1 MIQKENIMK
10 LSRLGMA
17 AAMVAM
23 LPGYAAAQ
31 DVRPKVE
38 LVLGIQ
44 IGFHEAIAC
53 GARAAADKFGA
64 DITVQAAKNYGPAD
78 QVPLLNSVLARK
90 PDFIILDP
98 TNRTSMV
105 APLMDVVAQGVKVIA
120 VDTTL
125 DDTSM
130 LTARIGTDNV
140 EVGRQ
145 LARAL
150 AEQIGDKQGKVVMVG
165 SSPGISTVDQRIQGF
180 EEEIAKFKNLEF
192 IGTQYAGNE
201 VSQAQNMFSSILS
214 ANPDL
219 IGVAS
224 PSENPTMGV
233 AGAIRNAGVSDTVSA
248 AGVDASEAQ
257 IELLRE
263 GMIDAL
269 VIQQPYEMG
278 YKAVESAVT
287 VAKGGQVPTE
297 TGTGAVIGTA
307 ANVDTPDVSKYLY
320 KGHCI

>member
-1 MIQKENIMK
+1 MK
-10 LSRLGMA
+10 RFTHSIGASIIALASA
-17 AAMVAM
+17 APAM
-23 LPGYAAAQ
+23 AQ
-31 DVRPKVE
+31 DTTPTVE

-53 GARAAADKFGA
+53 GARDAAEEFGA
-64 DITVQAAKNYGPAD
+64 DITVQAAQNYGPAD
-78 QVPLLNSVLARK
+78 QVPLLNSVLARS
-90 PDFIILDP
+90 PDFIVMDP
-98 TNRTSMV
+98 TNRTALV
-105 APLMDVVAQGVKVIA
+105 APIQEAVDAGSQVIA

-130 LTARIGTDNV
+130 LTARVATDNV

-150 AEQIGDKQGKVVMVG
+150 AEQLGDQSGKVVMVG

-180 EEEIAKFKNLEF
+180 EEEIVTFENIEF

-201 VSQAQNMFSSILS
+201 VAQAQTMFSSLLA

-219 IGVAS
+219 IGVAG

-233 AGAIRNAGVSDTVSA
+233 AGGIRTAGVAEDVA
-248 AGVDASEAQ
+248 LAGVDASETQ
-257 IELLRE
+257 VELLRE
-263 GMIDAL
+263 GIIDAL
-269 VIQQPYEMG
+269 VIQQPYSMG
-278 YKAVESAVT
+278 YTAVEYAVK
-287 VAKGGQVPTE
+287 VANGEEVPAE

-307 ANVDTPDVSKYLY
+307 ENIDDPEISQYLY
-320 KGHCI
+320 EGQCI

>member
-1 MIQKENIMK
+1 MK

-17 AAMVAM
+17 AAIVAM
-23 LPGYAAAQ
+23 LPGYTAAQ
-31 DVRPKVE
+31 DARPKVE

-105 APLMDVVAQGVKVIA
+105 APLTDVVAQGVKVIA

-180 EEEIAKFKNLEF
+180 EEEIAKFKNIEF

-297 TGTGAVIGTA
+297 TGTGAIIGTA
-307 ANVDTPDVSKYLY
+307 SNIDAPDVSKYLY

>member
-1 MIQKENIMK
+1 MNRFSKIFAVSA
-10 LSRLGMA
+10 LSLAVAAPAMA
-17 AAMVAM
+17 QET
-23 LPGYAAAQ
+23 PT
-31 DVRPKVE
+31 VE

-53 GARAAADKFGA
+53 GARAAAEEFGA
-64 DITVQAAKNYGPAD
+64 DITVQAAQNYGPAD
-78 QVPLLNSVLARK
+78 QVPLLNSVMARQ
-90 PDFIILDP
+90 PDFIVMDP
-98 TNRTSMV
+98 TNRTALV
-105 APLMDVVAQGVKVIA
+105 APIQEAVNAGSKVIA

-130 LTARIGTDNV
+130 LTARVGTDNV

-150 AEQIGDKQGKVVMVG
+150 AEQLGDQTGKVIMIG

-180 EEEIAKFKNLEF
+180 EEQIVTYDNIEF

-201 VSQAQNMFSSILS
+201 VSQAQTMFSSILA

-219 IGVAS
+219 IGVAG

-233 AGAIRNAGVSDTVSA
+233 AGGIRSAGVANDVA
-248 AGVDASEAQ
+248 LAGVDASETQ
-257 IELLRE
+257 VELLRE
-263 GMIDAL
+263 GIIDAL
-269 VIQQPYEMG
+269 VIQQPYSMG
-278 YKAVESAVT
+278 YTAVEYAVK
-287 VAKGGQVPTE
+287 VANGEEVPAE

-307 ANVDTPDVSKYLY
+307 DNIDDPEVSQYLY
-320 KGHCI
+320 EGQCI

>member
-1 MIQKENIMK
+1 MK
-10 LSRLGMA
+10 FARLGMA
-17 AAMVAM
+17 VAAMAI
-23 LPGYAAAQ
+23 LAGQSQAQ
-31 DVRPKVE
+31 EVRPKVE
-38 LVLGIQ
+38 LVLGVQ

-53 GARAAADKFGA
+53 GARAAADEFGA

-78 QVPLLNSVLARK
+78 QVPLLNSVLARS

-98 TNRTSMV
+98 TNRTSLV
-105 APLMDVVAQGVKVIA
+105 APLMDVVAQDVKVIA

-130 LTARIGTDNV
+130 LTTRIGTDNV

-150 AEQIGDKQGKVVMVG
+150 AEQIGPDGGKVVMVG

-180 EEEIAKFKNLEF
+180 EEEIATFENIEF

-201 VSQAQNMFSSILS
+201 VSQAQNMFSSLLS

-219 IGVAS
+219 VGVAS
-224 PSENPTMGV
+224 PSENPSMGV
-233 AGAIRNAGVSDTVSA
+233 AGTIRNAGVSDTVAA

-263 GMIDAL
+263 GILDAL

-278 YKAVESAVT
+278 YQAVEAAVK
-287 VAKGGQVPTE
+287 VANGGEVPAE
-297 TGTGAVIGTA
+297 TGTGAIIGTQD
-307 ANVDTPDVSKYLY
+307 NIDDPEVSKYLY
-320 KGHCI
+320 KGNCI

>member
-1 MIQKENIMK
+1 MK
-10 LSRLGMA
+10 LARLGMA
-17 AAMVAM
+17 VAAMAV
-23 LPGYAAAQ
+23 LVGQSHAQ
-31 DVRPKVE
+31 EERPKVE

-53 GARAAADKFGA
+53 GARAAAEEFGA
-64 DITVQAAKNYGPAD
+64 DVTVQAAKNYGPAD
-78 QVPLLNSVLARK
+78 QVPLLNSVLARS

-98 TNRTSMV
+98 TNRTSLV
-105 APLMDVVAQGVKVIA
+105 APLMDVASQGVKVIA

-150 AEQIGDKQGKVVMVG
+150 AEQVGPEGGKVVMVG

-180 EEEIAKFKNLEF
+180 EEEIATIENIEF

-201 VSQAQNMFSSILS
+201 VSQAQNMFSSLLS

-219 IGVAS
+219 VGVAS
-224 PSENPTMGV
+224 PSENPSMGV

-263 GMIDAL
+263 GILDAL

-278 YKAVESAVT
+278 YQAVEAAVK
-287 VAKGGQVPTE
+287 VANGEEVAAE
-297 TGTGAVIGTA
+297 SGTGAIIGTQT
-307 ANVDTPDVSKYLY
+307 NIDDPEVSKYLY
-320 KGHCI
+320 KGSCI

>member
-1 MIQKENIMK
+1 MK
-10 LSRLGMA
+10 LFCLGMA
-17 AAMVAM
+17 AA
-23 LPGYAAAQ
+23 AAALLSGSATAQ
-31 DVRPKVE
+31 DARPKVE

-53 GARAAADKFGA
+53 GARAAGDEFGA
-64 DITVQAAKNYGPAD
+64 DVTIQAAKNYGPAD

-105 APLMDVVAQGVKVIA
+105 APLMDVVGQGVKVIA
-120 VDTTL
+120 VDSTL

-130 LTARIGTDNV
+130 LTARIGTDNI

-180 EEEIAKFKNLEF
+180 EEEVAKFKNIEF

-219 IGVAS
+219 VGVAS

-233 AGAIRNAGVSDTVSA
+233 AGAIRNAGVAETVSA

-287 VAKGGQVPTE
+287 VAKGGQVPAE
-297 TGTGAVIGTA
+297 TGTGAIIGTA
-307 ANVDTPDVSKYLY
+307 TNIDTPEVSKYLY

>member
-1 MIQKENIMK
+1 MK
-10 LSRLGMA
+10 LPRSGMA
-17 AAMVAM
+17 VAM
-23 LPGYAAAQ
+23 MALFVGQSYAQ
-31 DVRPKVE
+31 EVRPKVE

-53 GARAAADKFGA
+53 GARAAAEKFGA
-64 DITVQAAKNYGPAD
+64 DIKIQAAKNYGPAD
-78 QVPLLNSVLARK
+78 QVPLLNSVLARQ
-90 PDFIILDP
+90 PDFIVLDP
-98 TNRTSMV
+98 TNRTSLV
-105 APLMDVVAQGVKVIA
+105 APLKDVVAQGVKVIA

-125 DDTSM
+125 DDTSI

-150 AEQIGDKQGKVVMVG
+150 AEQIGPKGGKVVMVG

-180 EEEIAKFKNLEF
+180 EEQIAKIKDIEF

-201 VSQAQNMFSSILS
+201 VSQAQNMFSSLLS

-219 IGVAS
+219 VGVAS

-233 AGAIRNAGVSDTVSA
+233 AGAIRNAGVSDSVA
-248 AGVDASEAQ
+248 LAGVDASEAE
-257 IELLRE
+257 IELLRA
-263 GMIDAL
+263 GIIDAL

-278 YKAVESAVT
+278 YQAVEAAVK
-287 VAKGGQVPTE
+287 VANGGKVAAE
-297 TGTGAVIGTA
+297 TGTGAVIGTK
-307 ANVDTPDVSKYLY
+307 ANIAEPDVAKYLY
-320 KGHCI
+320 KGSCI

>member
-1 MIQKENIMK
+1 METNMK
-10 LSRLGMA
+10 FARLGMA
-17 AAMVAM
+17 VAAMAI
-23 LPGYAAAQ
+23 LAGQSQAQ
-31 DVRPKVE
+31 EVRPKVE
-38 LVLGIQ
+38 LVLGVQ

-53 GARAAADKFGA
+53 GARAAADEFGA

-78 QVPLLNSVLARK
+78 QVPLLNSVLARS

-98 TNRTSMV
+98 TNRTSLV
-105 APLMDVVAQGVKVIA
+105 APLIDVVAQGVKVIA

-130 LTARIGTDNV
+130 LTTRIGTDNV

-150 AEQIGDKQGKVVMVG
+150 AEQIGPDGGKVVMVG

-180 EEEIAKFKNLEF
+180 EEEIATFENIEF

-201 VSQAQNMFSSILS
+201 VSQAQNMFSSLLS

-219 IGVAS
+219 VGVAS
-224 PSENPTMGV
+224 PSENPSMGV
-233 AGAIRNAGVSDTVSA
+233 AGAIRNAGVSDTVAA

-263 GMIDAL
+263 GILDAL

-278 YKAVESAVT
+278 YQAVEAAVK
-287 VAKGGQVPTE
+287 VANGGEVPAE
-297 TGTGAVIGTA
+297 TGTGAIIGTQD
-307 ANVDTPDVSKYLY
+307 NIDDPEVSKYLY
-320 KGHCI
+320 KGNCI

>member
-1 MIQKENIMK
+1 MVV
-10 LSRLGMA
+10 
-17 AAMVAM
+17 AAMA
-23 LPGYAAAQ
+23 LAGQSQAQ
-31 DVRPKVE
+31 EVRPKVE

-78 QVPLLNSVLARK
+78 QVPLLNSVLARH
-90 PDFIILDP
+90 PGFIILDP
-98 TNRTSMV
+98 TNRTALV

-120 VDTTL
+120 IDTTL

-130 LTARIGTDNV
+130 LTAHIGTDNV

-150 AEQIGDKQGKVVMVG
+150 VEQIGAHGGKVVMIG

-180 EEEIAKFKNLEF
+180 GEEIAKHKNIEF

-201 VSQAQNMFSSILS
+201 VSQAQNMFSSLLS

-219 IGVAS
+219 VGVAS
-224 PSENPTMGV
+224 PSENPTLGV
-233 AGAIRNAGVSDTVSA
+233 AGAIRNAGVGDTVAA

-263 GMIDAL
+263 GILDAL
-269 VIQQPYEMG
+269 VIQKPYEIG
-278 YKAVESAVT
+278 YRAVEDAVK
-287 VAKGGQVPTE
+287 VANGEKVPAD
-297 TGTGAVIGTA
+297 TGTGTVIGTK
-307 ANVDTPDVSKYLY
+307 ANIDDPEVSKYLY
-320 KGHCI
+320 KGSCI

>member
-1 MIQKENIMK
+1 MTMSKSG
-10 LSRLGMA
+10 LMA
-17 AAMVAM
+17 LM
-23 LPGYAAAQ
+23 LAGTALPAAAQ
-31 DVRPKVE
+31 EAVTPTVE

-53 GARAAADKFGA
+53 GARAAAEEFGA
-64 DITVQAAKNYGPAD
+64 EVTVQAAQNYGPAD
-78 QVPLLNSVLARK
+78 QVPLLNSVLARA

-98 TNRTSMV
+98 TNRTAMV
-105 APLMDVVAQGVKVIA
+105 APIQQAVDAGTQVIA

-150 AEQIGDKQGKVVMVG
+150 AEQLDGQTGKVIMIG

-180 EEEIAKFKNLEF
+180 EEEIANYPDLEF
-192 IGTQYAGNE
+192 LGTQYAGNE
-201 VSQAQNMFSSILS
+201 VAQAQTMFSAVLA

-219 IGVAS
+219 IGVAG

-233 AGAIRNAGVSDTVSA
+233 AGGVRMAGVADAIAV
-248 AGVDASEAQ
+248 AGVDASETQ

-263 GMIDAL
+263 GILDAL
-269 VIQQPYEMG
+269 VIQQPYAMG
-278 YKAVESAVT
+278 YTAVEFAVK
-287 VAKGGQVPTE
+287 VANGEEVPAE

-307 ANVDTPDVSKYLY
+307 ANIDDPEIAQYLY
-320 KGHCI
+320 VGNCI

>member
-1 MIQKENIMK
+1 MRPFRI
-10 LSRLGMA
+10 SMA
-17 AAMVAM
+17 AALMAIASAP
-23 LPGYAAAQ
+23 LLAQ
-31 DVRPKVE
+31 DRVKPTVE

-53 GARAAADKFGA
+53 GARAAGEEFGA
-64 DITVQAAKNYGPAD
+64 DVTVQAAKNYGPAD
-78 QVPLLNSVLARK
+78 QVPLLNSVLARS
-90 PDFIILDP
+90 PDFIVLDP
-98 TNRTSMV
+98 TNRTAMV
-105 APLMDVVAQGVKVIA
+105 APIQEVVDTGTKVIA

-150 AEQIGDKQGKVVMVG
+150 AGQIGDQTGKVVMIG
-165 SSPGISTVDQRIQGF
+165 SSPGISTIDQRIQGF
-180 EEEIAKFKNLEF
+180 EEEIVTFDNIEF
-192 IGTQYAGNE
+192 LGTQYAGNE
-201 VSQAQNMFSSILS
+201 VAQAQNMFTSTLA

-233 AGAIRNAGVSDTVSA
+233 AGGIRNAGLSDSISV
-248 AGVDASEAQ
+248 AGVDASETQ
-257 IELLRE
+257 VELLRE
-263 GMIDAL
+263 GILDAL
-269 VIQQPYEMG
+269 VIQQPYLMG
-278 YKAVESAVT
+278 YTAVEFAVK
-287 VAKGGQVPTE
+287 VANGEEVPFE

-307 ANVDTPDVSKYLY
+307 DNIDDPDVARFLY
-320 KGHCI
+320 KGQCI

>member
-1 MIQKENIMK
+1 MK
-10 LSRLGMA
+10 LFGMGMA
-17 AAMVAM
+17 AAIVAM
-23 LPGYAAAQ
+23 LPCYAAAQ
-31 DVRPKVE
+31 DVHPKVE

-98 TNRTSMV
+98 TNRTALV
-105 APLMDVVAQGVKVIA
+105 APLKDVVAQGVKVIA
-120 VDTTL
+120 IDTTL

-130 LTARIGTDNV
+130 LTAHIGTDNI

-145 LARAL
+145 LAQAL
-150 AEQIGDKQGKVVMVG
+150 AKQIGDKKGKVIMIG

-180 EEEIAKFKNLEF
+180 EQEIVKFKNLEF

-233 AGAIRNAGVSDTVSA
+233 AGAIRNAGVSDAVSA

-269 VIQQPYEMG
+269 VIQQPYEIG
-278 YKAVESAVT
+278 FKAVESAVT
-287 VAKGGQVPTE
+287 VAKGGQVPAD

-307 ANVDTPDVSKYLY
+307 ANIDTPDVSKYLY
-320 KGHCI
+320 KGNCI